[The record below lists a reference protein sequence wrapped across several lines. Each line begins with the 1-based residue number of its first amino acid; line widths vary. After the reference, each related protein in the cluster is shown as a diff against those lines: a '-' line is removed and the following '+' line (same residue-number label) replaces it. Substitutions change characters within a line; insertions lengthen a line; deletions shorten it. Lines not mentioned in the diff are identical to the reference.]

1 MSFSSFWAL
10 GVKVKNI
17 ISKLKILK
25 GTFNQESILTKNELL
40 DLNLSDLV
48 SFEDKTIEAELLS
61 I

>member
-48 SFEDKTIEAELLS
+48 SFEDKTIESELLS

>member
-1 MSFSSFWAL
+1 VSFSSFWAL

-17 ISKLKILK
+17 KSKLKILK

-48 SFEDKTIEAELLS
+48 SFEDKTIESELLS